1 MPANPRSG
9 MSYKGGSNPAE
20 ALKKTRVASGGSG
33 PQIAEEELSPIDLQ
47 DAHGNEALNELIRG
61 GQSSGQSG
69 PTAQTGQGMES
80 VLKSMPLPPE
90 VRFRLLS
97 SNDIQLLA
105 SLIYSHAT
113 PSETVTKE
121 MLAIG
126 SVYFNRW
133 EETLAKPEAT
143 KEFGAANFQGLLFD
157 VQRKMPLYHK
167 PDRLTGFSN
176 AAKFGAELPSQL
188 DMKTACAA
196 IKAAEQI
203 YTGVNPFPERFMY
216 MDISGA
222 STQPDKVEHNSHM
235 QFGKL
240 HFWAAKADA
249 TAQGEGQQ
257 SEAQSPLAS
266 TAAEPTV

>member
-9 MSYKGGSNPAE
+9 MSYKGGNDPAQ
-20 ALKKTRVASGGSG
+20 ALKKTRVAGGS
-33 PQIAEEELSPIDLQ
+33 PTATQEEELSPIDFQ
-47 DAHGNEALNELIRG
+47 DAHGNEYLNDLIK
-61 GQSSGQSG
+61 SGQG
-69 PTAQTGQGMES
+69 AQTEKGADTAI
-80 VLKSMPLPPE
+80 KAMPLPPE

-97 SNDIQLLA
+97 SNDIQILA

-126 SVYFNRW
+126 SMYFNRW
-133 EETLAKPEAT
+133 EETLARPDKQ

-176 AAKFGAELPSQL
+176 ASKFGADLPSQL

-222 STQPDKVEHNSHM
+222 CTQPEKVQTNTHM

-240 HFWAAKADA
+240 HFWAAKPES
-249 TAQGEGQQ
+249 TTQGEGQQ
-257 SEAQSPLAS
+257 SESSSPLAS